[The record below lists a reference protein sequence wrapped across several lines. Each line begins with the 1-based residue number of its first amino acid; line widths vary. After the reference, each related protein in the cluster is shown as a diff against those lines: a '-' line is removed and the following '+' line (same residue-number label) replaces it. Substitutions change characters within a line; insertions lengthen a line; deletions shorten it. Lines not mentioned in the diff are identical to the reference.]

1 MLVRGQQE
9 TVEIFGYEARPLRED
24 HELILYRG
32 QGDNCPSVLL
42 LATVSPRPTLE
53 TLEKL
58 QHEYSLRNELDT
70 TWAVRPMTLS
80 QYNEQSVLVF
90 EDPGGEPLNRL
101 VDGPMETNVF
111 LRLAV
116 AIAHA
121 VGQLHRRYVIHKDL
135 KPSNIMVARESGRV
149 WLTGL

>member
-1 MLVRGQQE
+1 MDL
-9 TVEIFGYEARPLRED
+9 FGYKAVPLRED

-32 QGDNCPSVLL
+32 HPKEVTAPCVLL
-42 LATVSPRPTLE
+42 LATVSPRPALE
-53 TLEKL
+53 TVEKL
-58 QHEYSLRNELDT
+58 QHEYSFRNELDT

-101 VDGPMETNVF
+101 VDGPMETKVF

-121 VGQLHRRYVIHKDL
+121 VGQLHKRHVIHKDL
-135 KPSNIMVARESGRV
+135 KPSNIVVARESGRV
-149 WLTGL
+149 